1 MATSNRDRYQHALE
15 AVLSDRGASS
25 EDGCSA
31 LGNALLAAFVRLR
44 QDRAISPAV
53 ALEMRRFAARLTQ
66 LADAPPEDV
75 AHLAVALSDVPVLT
89 GHG

>member
-1 MATSNRDRYQHALE
+1 MATPNSDRYKKAIE

-44 QDRAISPAV
+44 QDPAISAAV
-53 ALEMRRFAARLTQ
+53 AVEMRRFAARLTQ
-66 LADAPPEDV
+66 LADAPPEEV
-75 AHLAVALSDVPVLT
+75 AHLAVALSDLPVLT

>member
-1 MATSNRDRYQHALE
+1 MATPNSDRYQRAIE

-31 LGNALLAAFVRLR
+31 LGNALLGAFVRLR
-44 QDRAISPAV
+44 QDPAVSHAV
-53 ALEMRRFAARLTQ
+53 ALEMRRFAARLLS
-66 LADAPPEDV
+66 LADASPEAV
-75 AHLAVALSDVPVLT
+75 GALAVALSDVPVLT